1 MSSAVY
7 RKQIQTCC
15 KLHYNDLLDQDIKL
29 TVIAS
34 SENSCVDF
42 KHHNYDEIGTENE
55 HQRIAV
61 SFITDKID
69 IIVNSNIICEYIC

>member
-7 RKQIQTCC
+7 RKQIQACC
-15 KLHYNDLLDQDIKL
+15 KLHYNDLLDQDIEF

-34 SENSCVDF
+34 SEDSCVDF
-42 KHHNYDEIGTENE
+42 EHHDHDEIGNENE

-61 SFITDKID
+61 GFIADKID